1 MTQTRTEIRT
11 FYDELGVDRNAGA
24 PDIKRA
30 FKDFAR
36 VYHPDMNPPDK
47 QEWAHEKMSRLNF
60 IVATL
65 LDSETRAEYDQLV
78 EKFERGPSDR
88 PKRTARQEY
97 ALQREYARTS
107 VEIMNLGGK
116 FSNCRL
122 KMMFGSLVGGF
133 SLSIIVLAEF
143 TSVGS
148 LLSDFLLAFIRFFVL
163 IGLVMAIIGLSDFMS
178 RRHYRR
184 RIHELELRQAE
195 LRQRMYETAMPY

>member
-1 MTQTRTEIRT
+1 MAQARTEIRT
-11 FYDELGVDRNAGA
+11 FYDELGIDRNAGA

-30 FKDFAR
+30 FKDIAK

-60 IVATL
+60 IVETL

-78 EKFERGPSDR
+78 EKYERGFPDR
-88 PKRTARQEY
+88 PRRTARQEY
-97 ALQREYARTS
+97 ALQRAYARTS

-122 KMMFGSLVGGF
+122 KMIFGSLVSGI
-133 SLSIIVLAEF
+133 SLFIIVLAEF
-143 TSVGS
+143 TSVGTLIS
-148 LLSDFLLAFIRFFVL
+148 EFLLAFIRFFVL
-163 IGLVMAIIGLSDFMS
+163 IGLVMAVIGLSDFMS

-184 RIHELELRQAE
+184 RIHELELRMVD
-195 LRQRMYETAMPY
+195 LRQRMYETSMPY